1 MCSSTGAGSG
11 PASRWDPRAMS
22 AERILLSL
30 AVLNL
35 AVLVFEIL
43 FNALSGLVSLF

>member
-1 MCSSTGAGSG
+1 
-11 PASRWDPRAMS
+11 MS

-35 AVLVFEIL
+35 AVLVFETL